1 MEKFPTTM
9 RVILPTGPPAY
20 ILELSKMTVCTRVG
34 GSADTFTV
42 LEQHTGLVNADTDD
56 FVGLDGLFVS
66 SLLRSSGSQ
75 F

>member
-1 MEKFPTTM
+1 
-9 RVILPTGPPAY
+9 
-20 ILELSKMTVCTRVG
+20 MTVCTRVG

>member
-1 MEKFPTTM
+1 MSCGDKAYFVTTM
-9 RVILPTGPPAY
+9 G
-20 ILELSKMTVCTRVG
+20 LSKMTVCTRVG

>member
-1 MEKFPTTM
+1 MLDDEEKRNVTDWTAAC
-9 RVILPTGPPAY
+9 ILGP
-20 ILELSKMTVCTRVG
+20 SKMTVCTRVG